1 MSELRV
7 LEPGDEALADAFLAR
22 FADSSLTLRSNI
34 RRAGLV
40 NHGAPFQG
48 TYAAA
53 LEDGEITALAGH
65 EWNGRILLQT
75 PRFAVR
81 LVDFLVALTGR
92 PVSGFTGPLD
102 QVEKAG
108 VWAGASKAR
117 LSFKGRA
124 LLMALDLDRLD
135 APEALK
141 RGLVCRAPHDGEL
154 DLVTGW
160 RVAFMA
166 EALDVRATDSMRR
179 SERIIAETLHKERHH
194 WVLTD
199 DGRPVAYAGFNAA
212 LPDAVQLAW
221 VYTPPRQRG
230 RGYGRAVVA
239 GALICAHQGGVA
251 RGVLAV
257 EDDNEPAI
265 RAYRALGFRE
275 IGLVGYLLF
284 DT

>member
-1 MSELRV
+1 MGEIRV
-7 LEPGDEALADAFLAR
+7 LEPGDEALADAFLACH
-22 FADSSLTLRSNI
+22 ADSSMNLRSDI

-40 NHGAPFQG
+40 DHGAPFQG
-48 TYAAA
+48 TYAVV

-65 EWNGRILLQT
+65 AWNGRILLQA
-75 PRFAVR
+75 PQFAVG
-81 LVDFLVALTGR
+81 LVDYLVALTGR

-108 VWAGASKAR
+108 AWAGTSKAR
-117 LSFKGRA
+117 PSFQSRA
-124 LLMALDLDRLD
+124 LLMTLDLDDLD
-135 APEALK
+135 PPEALM
-141 RGLVCRAPHDGEL
+141 RGFVCRAPHASEL
-154 DLVTGW
+154 DLVTAW
-160 RVAFMA
+160 RVAFTV
-166 EALDVRATDSMRR
+166 ELIDLPETDGMRR
-179 SERIIAETLHKERHH
+179 SERIIVEILHHERHH

-199 DGRPVAYAGFNAA
+199 HGRPVAYAGFNAV

-239 GALICAHQGGVA
+239 GALIRAHQGGVV

-257 EDDNEPAI
+257 EPDNEPAI

-275 IGLVGYLLF
+275 VGLYGYLLF
-284 DT
+284 DV